1 MVTIVMV
8 DLVHVF
14 HLSLVE
20 GVLHDQESLCSSANQ
35 AMGCHDGMITC
46 GEFHKC

>member
-1 MVTIVMV
+1 MVTIVVV
-8 DLVHVF
+8 DLVRVF

-20 GVLHDQESLCSSANQ
+20 DLLDDQESLCSPANQ

-46 GEFHKC
+46 GELHKC